1 MWEKAKFI
9 LGIENH
15 IFRGMQS
22 QKKKNELSS
31 EKLVWLDNIDQINL
45 GYEVL
50 RC

>member
-22 QKKKNELSS
+22 QKKNELSS